1 MKTNFYQ
8 SIGTTNI
15 LPFLHWL
22 FNDLVRKQIFLYQS
36 SLEISTNIITKNV
49 LLVFSVTPFKIDQN
63 QNQNHLTDKVQ
74 NLGNERR

>member
-22 FNDLVRKQIFLYQS
+22 FNDLVRKLILLYQS
-36 SLEISTNIITKNV
+36 SLEISTTIITNNV
-49 LLVFSVTPFKIDQN
+49 
-63 QNQNHLTDKVQ
+63 
-74 NLGNERR
+74 